1 MDAPDMRTWIDACI
15 SAAEAEMAG
24 DLPADVLA
32 IPGMTSAHV
41 RSFLHHLTKHPN
53 ITRYAEVGAHMG
65 ATACAAGCNDSV
77 DVSVCDNFS
86 QFQLVDFAVRGTR
99 RAENSTARVEDICKA
114 NLRKHL
120 GDRFW
125 LFEGDSAEWD
135 IGPQDVLLYDGDHS
149 EAATYKNIR
158 RLVSEADPR
167 VLIVDDFDGDDVA
180 AGTIRALCQLS
191 FDDDDT
197 VAAVWRRPWW
207 NGVLVV
213 LFERREREGRGTE
226 PGRHAERDRLPKST
240 GGGSCR

>member
-65 ATACAAGCNDSV
+65 ATACAAGYGGSV

-86 QFQLVDFAVRGTR
+86 QFQMTDFAIQGTEDKE
-99 RAENSTARVEDICKA
+99 RATAKVEDICKA
-114 NLRKHL
+114 NFAKHL
-120 GDRFW
+120 GSRFW
-125 LFEGDSAEWD
+125 LFEGDSTEWD

-149 EAATYKNIR
+149 EAATYDNIS
-158 RLVSEADPR
+158 RLVAAARPR
-167 VLIVDDFDGDDVA
+167 VLIVDDFDGDSVA
-180 AGTIRALCQLS
+180 AGTIRALCPAKWG
-191 FDDDDT
+191 T
-197 VAAVWRRPWW
+197 YGRVAVEAVWRRSWW

-213 LFERREREGRGTE
+213 LFEE
-226 PGRHAERDRLPKST
+226 S
-240 GGGSCR
+240 S